1 MSFEFVIPSG
11 GSAATGVEG
20 PAFPPAAAPFRFVI
34 PTGARR
40 SRAQR
45 RDLHFPLRQLP
56 LDLSSRPERGAAE
69 RSGGTC
75 ISPCGS
81 SSRFVIPARARRS
94 RAQRRDLHFPLRQL
108 PFALSSRPERGA
120 AERSG
125 GTCISQALPAHFT
138 QPCERNHTGY
148 AHASAS

>member
-45 RDLHFPLRQLP
+45 RDLHFPLRQLLP
-56 LDLSSRPERGAAE
+56 ICHPDRSEAQPSAAE
-69 RSGGTC
+69 G
-75 ISPCGS
+75 PAFPPAAAPF
-81 SSRFVIPARARRS
+81 RFVIPTGARRS
-94 RAQRRDLHFPLRQL
+94 RAQRRDLHF
-108 PFALSSRPERGA
+108 A
-120 AERSG
+120 
-125 GTCISQALPAHFT
+125 GTPSTL
-138 QPCERNHTGY
+138 
-148 AHASAS
+148 HATL